1 MTAVSTKGTVISIS
15 SGESTPTDLTVTA
28 VTPATAPWGL
38 TKITAANTAVAGD
51 VVVFGSSTGFKA
63 LNNRA
68 YPISPTGLSA
78 TEFNIV
84 GADTY
89 GSTET
94 ISNNITAQ
102 LYAQVNNVN
111 LCLSGFDI
119 AQATTN
125 EVDTSTYCAD
135 SSVLGKT
142 TPGTITLTGYGDKE
156 DVGMKELLKAES
168 DGIPRLL
175 TITLPANLGWL
186 MGVIAIGTLTW
197 TVPLEGAVGY
207 SANASQNS
215 IIKFV
220 LGEGV

>member
-15 SGESTPTDLTVTA
+15 SGDAVPVDLTVTA
-28 VTPATAPWGL
+28 VTPATAPDGL
-38 TKITAANTAVAGD
+38 TLITAANSAVAGD

-68 YPISPTGLSA
+68 FPISATGLSA
-78 TEFNIV
+78 TQFNII

-102 LYAQVNNVN
+102 LYKAVNDIN

-119 AQATTN
+119 AQSTTN

-135 SSVLGKT
+135 SSILGKT

-156 DVGMKELLKAES
+156 DVGLKELLRAEA

-175 TITLPANLGWL
+175 KITLPGNLGWL
-186 MGVIAIGTLTW
+186 IGVIAIGSISW
-197 TVPLEGAVGY
+197 QVPLEGAVGY
-207 SANASQNS
+207 TANASQNS
-215 IIKFV
+215 AIKFIMAP
-220 LGEGV
+220 

>member
-15 SGESTPTDLTVTA
+15 DGDIAPTNLTVTA
-28 VTPATAPWGL
+28 VVPATTPDGPTL
-38 TKITAANTAVAGD
+38 ITAANTAAAGD

-68 YPISPTGLSA
+68 YPVIATGLSA
-78 TEFNIV
+78 TQFNIV

-94 ISNNITAQ
+94 MSNSITAQ
-102 LYAQVNNVN
+102 LYKKVNNVN

-119 AQATTN
+119 AAATTN

-135 SSVLGKT
+135 SSVLGKS
-142 TPGTITLTGYGDKE
+142 TPGSITLTGYGDKQ
-156 DVGMKELLKAES
+156 DVGMKELLRAES

-175 TITLPANLGWL
+175 TITLPGNLGWL
-186 MGVIAIGTLTW
+186 IGVISIGTLTW

-215 IIKFV
+215 VIKFV
-220 LGEGV
+220 LAP

>member
-15 SGESTPTDLTVTA
+15 SGDAVPVDLTVTA
-28 VTPATAPWGL
+28 VTPATTPDGL
-38 TKITAANTAVAGD
+38 TLITAANTAAAGD

-68 YPISPTGLSA
+68 FPISATGLSA
-78 TEFNIV
+78 TQFNII

-94 ISNNITAQ
+94 MSNNITAQ
-102 LYAQVNNVN
+102 LYQAINNIN

-119 AQATTN
+119 AAATTN
-125 EVDTSTYCAD
+125 EVDTSTYCAE

-156 DVGMKELLKAES
+156 DVGLKELLRAES

-175 TITLPANLGWL
+175 TITLPGNLGWL
-186 MGVIAIGTLTW
+186 IGVISIGSISW
-197 TVPLEGAVGY
+197 QVPLEGAVGY

-215 IIKFV
+215 AIKFIMAP
-220 LGEGV
+220 